1 MDTTATCL
9 ASWQLAES
17 AIAYILCAAVMVPLK
32 TMDTAAHRL
41 ASWQLAESAIAYILC
56 AAVMVPLE
64 IVDATRR
71 RGDNDW
77 PVPSVS

>member
-1 MDTTATCL
+1 
-9 ASWQLAES
+9 
-17 AIAYILCAAVMVPLK
+17 MVPLK

>member
-1 MDTTATCL
+1 MNIPCAAVTTPLEMMDTAVRGL
-9 ASWQLAES
+9 ASWRLAES
-17 AIAYILCAAVMVPLK
+17 AIADIVANILCAAVM
-32 TMDTAAHRL
+32 A
-41 ASWQLAESAIAYILC
+41 Q
-56 AAVMVPLE
+56 LE

>member
-1 MDTTATCL
+1 
-9 ASWQLAES
+9 
-17 AIAYILCAAVMVPLK
+17 MVPLK
-32 TMDTAAHRL
+32 TMDIAAHRL

-77 PVPSVS
+77 PVPSVSS